1 MKRLLILLLLVAIA
15 VVGGAYI
22 FISDEVQITKVAL
35 LRVNRKTAFR
45 CVTQRDL
52 IKSFLDDSLTSQP
65 DGNAYAF
72 NRDDIAF
79 TFKRRMFDLVEVP
92 INYKDSEWSS
102 FISFNELAPDSTRV
116 EWSTKMEMSAN
127 PFKRIQ
133 QYQHAGKIHQS
144 MAEILKQLQKFTA
157 NNENIYR
164 FKIVRTKLADS
175 LLVTT
180 KSISKAYPSNE
191 EYYTLI
197 QKLQKY
203 LSDNKATPVNYPML
217 NIARVD
223 SNKYETTVA
232 IPVNKVLPANGDIL
246 FKKMFP
252 GNILTADVSGGLYTV
267 EEGFRQLTNYVS
279 DFQLVPP
286 AIPFQSLVTDRLLQ
300 KDTAKWMTKLYYP
313 IY

>member
-1 MKRLLILLLLVAIA
+1 
-15 VVGGAYI
+15 
-22 FISDEVQITKVAL
+22 
-35 LRVNRKTAFR
+35 
-45 CVTQRDL
+45 
-52 IKSFLDDSLTSQP
+52 
-65 DGNAYAF
+65 
-72 NRDDIAF
+72 
-79 TFKRRMFDLVEVP
+79 MFDLVEVP

-127 PFKRIQ
+127 PLKRIQ

-144 MAEILKQLQKFTA
+144 MAEILEQLQKFTA

-203 LSDNKATPVNYPML
+203 LSDKKATPVNYPML

-223 SNKYETTVA
+223 SNTYETTVA

>member
-1 MKRLLILLLLVAIA
+1 MKRLLFLLLLVAVA

-35 LRVNRKTAFR
+35 LQVNRKTAFR
-45 CVTQRDL
+45 CVTQGDL
-52 IKSFLDDSLTSQP
+52 IKSFLDDSLTSQA
-65 DGNAYAF
+65 DGNAFAF

-92 INYKDSEWSS
+92 INYKSSEWSS

-133 QYQHAGKIHQS
+133 QYQHARKIHLS
-144 MAEILKQLQKFTA
+144 MAQILEQLQKFTA

-164 FKIVRTKLADS
+164 FKILRTTLADS

-180 KSISKAYPSNE
+180 KSISKTYPSTE

-203 LSDNKATPVNYPML
+203 VSDKKATPVNYPCY
-217 NIARVD
+217 I
-223 SNKYETTVA
+223 
-232 IPVNKVLPANGDIL
+232 
-246 FKKMFP
+246 
-252 GNILTADVSGGLYTV
+252 
-267 EEGFRQLTNYVS
+267 
-279 DFQLVPP
+279 
-286 AIPFQSLVTDRLLQ
+286 
-300 KDTAKWMTKLYYP
+300 
-313 IY
+313 